1 MLDIPLTVVKQKN
14 DVDKQRPG
22 SVFLP
27 NTLYPSGCLRQWALH
42 LAKNNDSY
50 SERARE
56 DRYSLTLS
64 SCIHAAV
71 AIDTISG

>member
-1 MLDIPLTVVKQKN
+1 
-14 DVDKQRPG
+14 
-22 SVFLP
+22 LP